1 MLTLL
6 LLSSFALAEE
16 DSVWDDDDSGFDA
29 TEAEEVVI
37 TARSK
42 WSYGGFLRSQ
52 AALWANRLDDDALAM
67 ARQTGKLWTRYSGDT
82 WRFHASL
89 QAEVDPVYLLDDTAD
104 AATKEAYGWYVQ
116 PRELWVSRDIGT
128 TEVAFGRQVVTW
140 GEGTILSPLDKVN
153 ARDARD
159 PGMADLDTLKIPV
172 TMLRNTTFLGKHR
185 FEILTVIESDYGQRG
200 SPEGPFG
207 AVPTMIQTAEIAPA
221 LLDEISRD
229 ELLEMFDTSWT
240 DVEPRFSATLP
251 QFFGRMLFRFNNVD
265 LGLYAASLLDKSG
278 VLTNPDLGEYDAL
291 DEIIA
296 DGNPFALQ
304 LPFAHPRYTLVGQ
317 STALAVGAFVLRS
330 EFTAELN
337 KEVNLGTFI
346 NDSYEFNSIR
356 LAGNIY
362 TVMGG
367 VTYTPSMSTR
377 LDIEASKGFAPD
389 ILINSTLPLD
399 TLQYAVRASQKM
411 MKDRLELTGMFLG
424 IGSTLQLGSAAGISA
439 DLEISDGLRATL
451 GYIMYSPGESL
462 GPLYG
467 LSEHDRVFGTIK
479 RAF

>member
-1 MLTLL
+1 
-6 LLSSFALAEE
+6 
-16 DSVWDDDDSGFDA
+16 
-29 TEAEEVVI
+29 
-37 TARSK
+37 
-42 WSYGGFLRSQ
+42 
-52 AALWANRLDDDALAM
+52 
-67 ARQTGKLWTRYSGDT
+67 
-82 WRFHASL
+82 
-89 QAEVDPVYLLDDTAD
+89 
-104 AATKEAYGWYVQ
+104 
-116 PRELWVSRDIGT
+116 
-128 TEVAFGRQVVTW
+128 
-140 GEGTILSPLDKVN
+140 
-153 ARDARD
+153 
-159 PGMADLDTLKIPV
+159 
-172 TMLRNTTFLGKHR
+172 
-185 FEILTVIESDYGQRG
+185 
-200 SPEGPFG
+200 
-207 AVPTMIQTAEIAPA
+207 
-221 LLDEISRD
+221 
-229 ELLEMFDTSWT
+229 
-240 DVEPRFSATLP
+240 
-251 QFFGRMLFRFNNVD
+251 
-265 LGLYAASLLDKSG
+265 
-278 VLTNPDLGEYDAL
+278 
-291 DEIIA
+291 
-296 DGNPFALQ
+296 
-304 LPFAHPRYTLVGQ
+304 
-317 STALAVGAFVLRS
+317 LRS

-467 LSEHDRVFGTIK
+467 LSEHDRVFGSIK